1 MKSAAMGNELNGLG
15 RQFPLIAG
23 ERLKGRVYL
32 DSAATMQVPQTVLDA
47 VTHFYT
53 FENGG
58 VHRGVHRYGLA
69 STRIYERARETAA
82 AFLGVDDAQSVIF
95 TAGTTASVNLAAG
108 MLAGR
113 LAPGDEILT
122 TGMEH
127 HSNLLPWRRLAE
139 RTGAVLRMIPVC
151 PDTGALDWAA
161 FEAMPLGRVK
171 IAALTQLSNVTGL
184 SPDLPVLCAR
194 LRRESGTVILVDGAQ
209 GALHCPEMPGRLD
222 WDLYC
227 FSGHKAG
234 APGGTGVLCVHPPLL
249 DALEPVA
256 YGGGMVYDVTQD
268 SALLYDDVRRF
279 EAGSPN
285 TAGAVG
291 LAAALDFWM
300 GFDRAAL
307 CGYENELINMARDG
321 LARFPSIRVLG
332 TREGRG
338 CLSFVGRGGS
348 PLDWARLYDAQGI
361 AVRAG
366 HHCAAPYLKSMGC
379 ESAVRLS
386 VAAYNTPEDVQAFL
400 CATEKIVRMMEAVR
414 A

>member
-1 MKSAAMGNELNGLG
+1 MKSAAMGNELIGLG

-23 ERLKGRVYL
+23 ERAEGRTYL
-32 DSAATMQVPQTVLDA
+32 DSAATMQVPRAVLGA
-47 VTHFYT
+47 VMRFYT
-53 FENGG
+53 CENGG
-58 VHRGVHRYGLA
+58 VHRGVHRYGMA
-69 STRIYERARETAA
+69 STRAYEQARETAA
-82 AFLGVDDAQSVIF
+82 AFLGVDDPQSVIF

-108 MLAGR
+108 LLAGR
-113 LAPGDEILT
+113 LVPGDEILA

-139 RTGAVLRMIPVC
+139 RTGAVLRVIPVR

-161 FEAMPLGRVK
+161 FAAMPLGRVK

-184 SPDLPVLCAR
+184 EPDLPALCAR
-194 LRRESGTVILVDGAQ
+194 LRRESGAAILVDGAQ
-209 GALHCPEMPGRLD
+209 GAIHCPEAPGRLD

-227 FSGHKAG
+227 FSGHKTG
-234 APGGTGVLCVHPPLL
+234 APGGTGVLCIRRPLL
-249 DALEPVA
+249 DTLEPVA
-256 YGGGMVYDVTQD
+256 YGGGMVYDVTED
-268 SALLYDDVRRF
+268 AALPYDDVRRF

-307 CGYENELINMARDG
+307 CDHENKLIHMAREG
-321 LARFPSIRVLG
+321 LARFPSIRMLG
-332 TREGRG
+332 DGEGRG

-348 PLDWARLYDAQGI
+348 PLDWARLYDAQGV

-366 HHCAAPYLKSMGC
+366 HHCAAPYLKRMGC

-386 VAAYNTPEDVQAFL
+386 VAPYNTPEDICAFL
-400 CATEKIVRMMEAVR
+400 CATEKIVRMMEMVR

>member
-1 MKSAAMGNELNGLG
+1 MG

-23 ERLKGRVYL
+23 ERAKGRVYL
-32 DSAATMQVPQTVLDA
+32 DSAATMQIPQTVLDA
-47 VTHFYT
+47 VTRFYT
-53 FENGG
+53 CENGG
-58 VHRGVHRYGLA
+58 VHRGVHRYGTA
-69 STRIYERARETAA
+69 STQAYERARETAA
-82 AFLGVDDAQSVIF
+82 AFLGVDDPQSVIF
-95 TAGTTASVNLAAG
+95 TAGTTASINLAAG
-108 MLAGR
+108 LLAVR

-139 RTGAVLRMIPVC
+139 RTGAVLRVIPVR
-151 PDTGALDWAA
+151 PDTGALDRAA
-161 FEAMPLGRVK
+161 FETMPLERVK

-194 LRRESGTVILVDGAQ
+194 LRRESGAVILVDGAQ
-209 GALHCPEMPGRLD
+209 GALHCPEAPGQLD

-227 FSGHKAG
+227 FSGHKVG
-234 APGGTGVLCVHPPLL
+234 APGGTGVLCIRRPLL
-249 DALEPVA
+249 DTLEPVV
-256 YGGGMVYDVTQD
+256 YGGGMVYDVTENA
-268 SALLYDDVRRF
+268 ALLYDDVRRF

-307 CGYENELINMARDG
+307 CGYENELINMIRDG

-332 TREGRG
+332 DGQGCG
-338 CLSFVGRGGS
+338 CLSFVGQGGS

-366 HHCAAPYLKSMGC
+366 HHCAAPYLKSMGR

-386 VAAYNTPEDVQAFL
+386 VAPYNTPEDIQAFL
-400 CATEKIVRMMEAVR
+400 RATEKIVRIMEAVR

>member
-1 MKSAAMGNELNGLG
+1 MGNELIGLG
-15 RQFPLIAG
+15 QQFPLIAG
-23 ERLKGRVYL
+23 ERAKGRVYL
-32 DSAATMQVPQTVLDA
+32 DSAATMQVPQAVLDA

-53 FENGG
+53 CENGG
-58 VHRGVHRYGLA
+58 VHRGVHRYGMA
-69 STRIYERARETAA
+69 STQAYESARETAA
-82 AFLGVDDAQSVIF
+82 AFLGVDDPQSVIF
-95 TAGTTASVNLAAG
+95 TAGTTASINLAAG
-108 MLAGR
+108 LLAGR

-139 RTGAVLRMIPVC
+139 RTGAVLRVIPVR
-151 PDTGALDWAA
+151 PDTGALDRTA
-161 FEAMPLGRVK
+161 FDAMPLERIK

-184 SPDLPVLCAR
+184 SPDLSALCAR
-194 LRRESGTVILVDGAQ
+194 LRRESGAVILVDGAQ
-209 GALHCPEMPGRLD
+209 GALHCPEVPGQLD
-222 WDLYC
+222 WDIYC

-234 APGGTGVLCVHPPLL
+234 APGGTGVLCIRRPLL
-249 DALEPVA
+249 DTLEPVV
-256 YGGGMVYDVTQD
+256 YGGGMVYDVTENA
-268 SALLYDDVRRF
+268 ALLYDDARRF

-291 LAAALDFWM
+291 LAAALGFWM

-321 LARFPSIRVLG
+321 LARFPSIRVPG
-332 TREGRG
+332 GGQGCG

-366 HHCAAPYLKSMGC
+366 HHCAASYLKSMGC

-386 VAAYNTPEDVQAFL
+386 VAPYNTPEDIRAFL
-400 CATEKIVRMMEAVR
+400 RATEKIVRMMEAVR
-414 A
+414 V

>member
-1 MKSAAMGNELNGLG
+1 MADDLRELW

-23 ERLKGRVYL
+23 ERAGGRVYL

-47 VTHFYT
+47 VTRFYT
-53 FENGG
+53 RENGG
-58 VHRGVHRYGLA
+58 VHRGVHRYGTA
-69 STRIYERARETAA
+69 STRAYEGAREAA
-82 AFLGVDDAQSVIF
+82 AAYLGVGDPQSVIF
-95 TAGTTASVNLAAG
+95 TAGATASINLAAG
-108 MLAGR
+108 LLAGR

-139 RTGAVLRMIPVC
+139 RTGAVLRVIPVC

-161 FEAMPLGRVK
+161 FEAMPLGRVR
-171 IAALTQLSNVTGL
+171 IAAFTQLSNVTGIAL
-184 SPDLPVLCAR
+184 DLPVLCAR
-194 LRRESGTVILVDGAQ
+194 LRRESRAAILVDGAQ
-209 GALHCPEMPGRLD
+209 GVFHCPEAPGLLD

-227 FSGHKAG
+227 FSGHKVG
-234 APGGTGVLCVHPPLL
+234 APGGTGVLCVRRPLL

-256 YGGGMVYDVTQD
+256 YGGGMVYDVTED
-268 SALLYDDVRRF
+268 GVLLYDDVRRF

-291 LAAALDFWM
+291 LAAALDFWEGM
-300 GFDRAAL
+300 DRAAL
-307 CGYENELINMARDG
+307 CRREDRLIQMARDG

-332 TREGRG
+332 EGGGRG

-348 PLDWARLYDAQGI
+348 SLDWARLYDAQGI

-379 ESAVRLS
+379 GSAVRLS
-386 VAAYNTPEDVQAFL
+386 VAPYNTAEDIQAFL
-400 CATEKIVRMMEAVR
+400 RATERIVQMMEAVR